1 MNKKILVLGLGQNNF
16 LSFLYSEIKKTDSTF
31 FISVPFIDVNN
42 DKIHDSWMYNN
53 DIINHNITV
62 VNYFRSFLKT
72 LFFRHFYET
81 FFFILFVDKKILKSL
96 HFVIK
101 QLNAKAFTIQNNDFD
116 HFDTFHFHF
125 MQYSYLRELFL
136 VPNGKKIVC
145 SFWGSDLLRTHDIL
159 NFYFVKK
166 ALNSAT
172 IITCQS
178 QELKEI
184 VLSKFGRNLAE
195 KIHIVKFPI
204 YYSVYN
210 LMNTNYDNSEKL
222 RIFKLNNG
230 YSTDKINVLVGHSGS
245 ISNNHLSILK
255 SLLNLGC
262 KKKIHLIIN
271 LNYAITANEKIEY
284 KQKLFNELEKLE
296 CSYVILEKFFVN
308 EELAISRLASDIFL
322 HAPVSD
328 ALSGTMLELLYASN
342 IVITGSWLPYKT
354 YRRANL
360 DYYEIN
366 DFGELSASLDL
377 VVQNFEEVK
386 KKMLLNRYLIQEHFI
401 NNNDIKKWSEILS

>member
-1 MNKKILVLGLGQNNF
+1 
-16 LSFLYSEIKKTDSTF
+16 
-31 FISVPFIDVNN
+31 
-42 DKIHDSWMYNN
+42 
-53 DIINHNITV
+53 
-62 VNYFRSFLKT
+62 
-72 LFFRHFYET
+72 
-81 FFFILFVDKKILKSL
+81 
-96 HFVIK
+96 
-101 QLNAKAFTIQNNDFD
+101 
-116 HFDTFHFHF
+116 
-125 MQYSYLRELFL
+125 
-136 VPNGKKIVC
+136 
-145 SFWGSDLLRTHDIL
+145 
-159 NFYFVKK
+159 
-166 ALNSAT
+166 
-172 IITCQS
+172 
-178 QELKEI
+178 
-184 VLSKFGRNLAE
+184 
-195 KIHIVKFPI
+195 
-204 YYSVYN
+204 
-210 LMNTNYDNSEKL
+210 
-222 RIFKLNNG
+222 
-230 YSTDKINVLVGHSGS
+230 
-245 ISNNHLSILK
+245 LK